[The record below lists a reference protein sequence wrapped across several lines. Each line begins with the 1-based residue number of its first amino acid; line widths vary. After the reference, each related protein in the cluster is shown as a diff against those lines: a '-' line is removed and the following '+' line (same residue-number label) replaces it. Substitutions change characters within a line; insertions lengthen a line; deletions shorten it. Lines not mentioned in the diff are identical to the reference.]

1 MKGVTS
7 IGTGKS
13 PVQKVPGAHRRN
25 SPKNYLKNNWQLY
38 IMILPAVIFFLVFHY
53 LPMYGIQIAFKDYRA
68 VDGIAG
74 SPWAGF
80 KHFTTFFQAYYFK
93 RLLVNTLVLN
103 VENLII
109 SFPVPIIM
117 AIMLNQIKNDKLKQ
131 GIQTSIYVP
140 YFISTVVLA
149 GMLYIFLSPTSG
161 ILNTVR
167 GWFGQNAVDFMS
179 SASAFRPIYIIS
191 SIWQNAGYSTIL
203 FIAALA
209 GVDQS
214 LYEAAEIDGASIWQK
229 IRYIDLPS
237 LLPTI
242 MMVLVLDCG
251 KLLNSNT
258 EKTLVMQTAGNIP
271 TSDIIGVYVYNVGLG
286 TGQFSY
292 TAAIGLFINIIN
304 FILIITV
311 NRISKKATDVGLF

>member
-1 MKGVTS
+1 MKSEKRIAIPKKT
-7 IGTGKS
+7 KS
-13 PVQKVPGAHRRN
+13 SQSMK
-25 SPKNYLKNNWQLY
+25 SYLKNNWQLY
-38 IMILPAVIFFLVFHY
+38 IMILPAVIFFIVFNY

-68 VDGIAG
+68 VDGISG
-74 SPWAGF
+74 SPWTGF
-80 KHFTTFFQAYYFK
+80 KHFTTFFNAYYFK
-93 RLLVNTLVLN
+93 RLLTNTLVLN
-103 VENLII
+103 VENLIF

-117 AIMLNQIKNDKLKQ
+117 AIMLNQIQKDKLKR

-161 ILNTVR
+161 ILNTAR
-167 GWFGQNAVDFMS
+167 GWLGLKAVDYMS

-203 FIAALA
+203 FIAALS
-209 GVDQS
+209 GVDQA

-258 EKTLVMQTAGNIP
+258 EKALVMQTAGNIP

-286 TGQFSY
+286 SGQFSY

-304 FILIITV
+304 FILIISV
-311 NRISKKATDVGLF
+311 NQISKKTTEVGLF

>member
-1 MKGVTS
+1 MKKAKTVSAVKNTQNRQS
-7 IGTGKS
+7 IKS
-13 PVQKVPGAHRRN
+13 
-25 SPKNYLKNNWQLY
+25 YLKNNWQLY
-38 IMILPAVIFFLVFHY
+38 VMILPAVIYFFIFNY
-53 LPMYGIQIAFKDYRA
+53 LPMYGIQIAFKDYKA
-68 VDGIAG
+68 VMGING
-74 SPWAGF
+74 SPWVGF
-80 KHFTTFFQAYYFK
+80 KHFTNFFNAYYFK
-93 RLLVNTLVLN
+93 RLLANTLILN
-103 VENLII
+103 VENLLI
-109 SFPVPIIM
+109 SLPIPIIM
-117 AIMLNQIKNDKLKQ
+117 AIMLNQIKSDKIKR
-131 GIQTSIYVP
+131 GVQTSIYVP

-161 ILNTVR
+161 IFNTMR
-167 GWFGQNAVDFMS
+167 GWFGLGAVDYMS
-179 SASAFRPIYIIS
+179 SASAFRPLYIIS
-191 SIWQNAGYSTIL
+191 GIWQGAGYSTIL

-242 MMVLVLDCG
+242 MMVFVLDCG
-251 KLLNSNT
+251 KLLSSNT
-258 EKTLVMQTAGNIP
+258 DKALVMQTAGNIP

-286 TGQFSY
+286 SGQFSY

-311 NRISKKATDVGLF
+311 NKISQKTTEVGLF

>member
-1 MKGVTS
+1 MKDAKKPLKEK
-7 IGTGKS
+7 GKGS
-13 PVQKVPGAHRRN
+13 NRQSFG
-25 SPKNYLKNNWQLY
+25 SCMKNNWQLY
-38 IMILPAVIFFLVFHY
+38 VMILPAVIYFLIFNY
-53 LPMYGIQIAFKDYRA
+53 LPMYGIQIAFKDYKA
-68 VDGIAG
+68 VLGING
-74 SPWAGF
+74 SPWVGF
-80 KHFTTFFQAYYFK
+80 KHFTTFFNAYYFV
-93 RLLVNTLVLN
+93 RLLANTLILN
-103 VENLII
+103 MENLIF
-109 SFPVPIIM
+109 SFPIPIIM
-117 AIMLNQIKNDKLKQ
+117 AIMLNQIRNDKLKR
-131 GIQTSIYVP
+131 GIQTTIYVP

-161 ILNTVR
+161 IFNTVR
-167 GWFGQNAVDFMS
+167 GWMGLKAVDYMS

-191 SIWQNAGYSTIL
+191 SIWQGAGYSTIL

-214 LYEAAEIDGASIWQK
+214 LYEAAEIDRASIWQK
-229 IRYIDLPS
+229 IRYIDFPS

-251 KLLNSNT
+251 KLLGSNT
-258 EKTLVMQTAGNIP
+258 EKALVMQTAGNIP

-286 TGQFSY
+286 SGQFSY

-311 NRISKKATDVGLF
+311 NKISRKTTEVGLF

>member
-1 MKGVTS
+1 MKEAKKNHARPKKTQDKQS
-7 IGTGKS
+7 FKS
-13 PVQKVPGAHRRN
+13 YMK
-25 SPKNYLKNNWQLY
+25 SNWQLY
-38 IMILPAVIFFLVFHY
+38 VMILPAVLYFVVFNY
-53 LPMYGIQIAFKDYRA
+53 LPLYGIQIAFKDYKA
-68 VDGIAG
+68 VLGING
-74 SPWAGF
+74 SPWVGF
-80 KHFTTFFQAYYFK
+80 KHFKTFFNAYYFK
-93 RLLVNTLVLN
+93 RLLSNTLLLN

-109 SFPVPIIM
+109 SFPIPIIM
-117 AIMLNQIKNDKLKQ
+117 AIMLNQIRNDKVKR

-161 ILNTVR
+161 IFNTVR
-167 GWFGQNAVDFMS
+167 GWMGLKKVDYMS

-191 SIWQNAGYSTIL
+191 SIWQGAGYSTIL
-203 FIAALA
+203 FIAALS

-229 IRYIDLPS
+229 IRYIDFPS

-286 TGQFSY
+286 SGQFSY

-311 NRISKKATDVGLF
+311 NRISKKTTEIGLF